1 MPISD
6 IPFDCHINVSH
17 SMKHC
22 CQRDVITRNEE
33 GGVVFMHCGG
43 VGGSVINAVL
53 RCVAARVV

>member
-1 MPISD
+1 
-6 IPFDCHINVSH
+6 
-17 SMKHC
+17 MKHC

-33 GGVVFMHCGG
+33 GCVVFMHCGG